1 MELISASEANK
12 LVIVS
17 KLPLTDEVKWCMK
30 QIKNAAK
37 AGKKS
42 VQFAAPETGADETSD
57 TTIEV
62 LQKLGYDLEWCEDE
76 QGEYLRRI
84 SW

>member
-1 MELISASEANK
+1 MA
-12 LVIVS
+12 
-17 KLPLTDEVKWCMK
+17 
-30 QIKNAAK
+30 
-37 AGKKS
+37 
-42 VQFAAPETGADETSD
+42 ADEISD